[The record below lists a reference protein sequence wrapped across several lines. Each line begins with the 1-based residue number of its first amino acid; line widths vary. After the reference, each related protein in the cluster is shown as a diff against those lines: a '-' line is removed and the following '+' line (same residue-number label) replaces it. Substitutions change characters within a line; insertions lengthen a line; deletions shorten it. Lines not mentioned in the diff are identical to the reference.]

1 VDICQNILA
10 ATIPKK
16 VPLSKGKSPMKTV
29 INPRHIA
36 VIIQR
41 EISLTGN
48 FHLILSQF
56 RALCHKIQ
64 GRTNARIDSRNQ
76 TLTTENVQQQTS
88 YYKMRLDLCLF
99 AGHTGNARAEV
110 EIEHVHSQSLSS
122 KTL

>member
-1 VDICQNILA
+1 MDVSTRRNTRVSGPITSNGLEISPRPDICQNILA

-41 EISLTGN
+41 EISLPGN

-64 GRTNARIDSRNQ
+64 GRTNARIRLQ
-76 TLTTENVQQQTS
+76 GTLLLITGGSNTTNKPPTTK
-88 YYKMRLDLCLF
+88 YKL
-99 AGHTGNARAEV
+99 
-110 EIEHVHSQSLSS
+110 
-122 KTL
+122 

>member
-1 VDICQNILA
+1 MEVSTSRKTRIRGPITSSGLEISPRVDICQNILA

-64 GRTNARIDSRNQ
+64 GRTNARIRLQ
-76 TLTTENVQQQTS
+76 GILTLTT
-88 YYKMRLDLCLF
+88 
-99 AGHTGNARAEV
+99 GGNNTNNKPPT
-110 EIEHVHSQSLSS
+110 I
-122 KTL
+122 K